1 MLRTNNFEYVND
13 IAQYFSEIKHIK
25 PLSLQ
30 EEIELG
36 EKIKL
41 GNKNALNKLVEHN
54 LRFVVSIAKK
64 YRNSGLP
71 FNDII
76 SEGNMGLIHAAK
88 KYDGS
93 KNTRFIS
100 YAVWWIKYYITEAIK
115 KTSVEKLD
123 VDDYV
128 FDRKDHFEKQTDF
141 INEEFEN
148 ELVLLQ
154 DRNASVDELLNCLQE
169 RERKILV
176 MFYGLN
182 GGKEMNLD
190 EIGEVMNVSNER
202 IRQLKDI
209 ALIKL
214 KTNVLMK
221 DHTAIK
227 ELQDLI

>member
-1 MLRTNNFEYVND
+1 MPRIKSFEYVKD
-13 IAQYFSEIKHIK
+13 VAQYFTEIKSIK
-25 PLSLQ
+25 PLSKK
-30 EEIELG
+30 EEMELG

-41 GNKNALNKLVEHN
+41 GNNEALNKLVEHN

-64 YRNSGLP
+64 YRNSGIP
-71 FNDII
+71 FEDII

-115 KTSVEKLD
+115 NNPINELD
-123 VDDYV
+123 AEDYI
-128 FDRKDHFEKQTDF
+128 FDKKDHFEKQTDF

-154 DRNASVDELLNCLQE
+154 DRNASIDELLNCLQE

-190 EIGEVMNVSNER
+190 EIGQVMNVSNER

-221 DHTAIK
+221 DHLAIK